1 VPPGPSRTPAWVQR
15 LLTLVEPL
23 LGDWR
28 VIRARAVLDRFGK
41 VGGGLLAAGI
51 AFNALFAI
59 IPLAIFASGVI
70 GILVQDPATQEA
82 ITDFLAGLAPPLASF
97 LDTAIGDLA
106 NASTSLTIIGLVGA
120 AWGATRLYASV
131 ELGIEAI
138 FIGIKARSLVAKTF
152 RRALFILIIAGLLAA
167 AIVASTAGSIILG
180 RTSATGL
187 LAVVQAVA
195 LFVLPYII
203 SVLAILIVYQ
213 VVPPVRPPRSALWPP
228 AIGAGVLMVAIT
240 QVFTLIAPR
249 LVSANP
255 FWGTL
260 GTVFV
265 SLAWLNLISMI
276 LLIGAA
282 WVRVRMLS
290 DEEILAALS

>member
-1 VPPGPSRTPAWVQR
+1 MQR
-15 LLTLVEPL
+15 LLTIVEPL
-23 LGDWR
+23 LGDRR
-28 VIRARAVLDRFGK
+28 VIRARAVLERFGN

-59 IPLAIFASGVI
+59 IPLAIFVSGVI
-70 GILVQDPATQEA
+70 GIVVQDPAVEET
-82 ITDFLAGLAPPLASF
+82 ITDFLTGLAPPLASF

-120 AWGATRLYASV
+120 AWGTTRLYASV

-152 RRALFILIIAGLLAA
+152 RRAMFILVIAGLIAA
-167 AIVASTAGSIILG
+167 AIVAATAGSIILN
-180 RTSATGL
+180 RSTATGV
-187 LAVVQAVA
+187 LAIVQSVV
-195 LFVLPYII
+195 LFVLPYAI
-203 SVLAILIVYQ
+203 SVLAIFIVYLI
-213 VVPPVRPPRSALWPP
+213 VPPVRPPRSALWPP

-255 FWGTL
+255 FYGTL

-265 SLAWLNLISMI
+265 SLAWLNLISMV

-290 DEEILAALS
+290 DEEVLATLS

>member
-1 VPPGPSRTPAWVQR
+1 M
-15 LLTLVEPL
+15 
-23 LGDWR
+23 
-28 VIRARAVLDRFGK
+28 RARLVLDRFD
-41 VGGGLLAAGI
+41 VTGGGLLAAGI

-70 GILVQDPATQEA
+70 GILVKDPASQEA

-131 ELGIEAI
+131 ELGIQAM
-138 FIGIKARSLVAKTF
+138 FTGVKARSLVAKTL
-152 RRALFILIIAGLLAA
+152 RRAVFIAVIAGLIAA
-167 AIVASTAGSIILG
+167 TIVAATVGSIVLDK
-180 RTSATGL
+180 ATTTGV
-187 LAVVQAVA
+187 LAVVQSVV
-195 LFVLPYII
+195 LFALPYALA
-203 SVLAILIVYQ
+203 VLAIFVVYL
-213 VVPPVRPPRSALWPP
+213 VVPPVRPPRSALWLPS
-228 AIGAGVLMVAIT
+228 IGVGVLIVAIT
-240 QVFTLIAPR
+240 QVFTIVAPR
-249 LVSANP
+249 LVVANP
-255 FWGTL
+255 FYGTL

-265 SLAWLNLISMI
+265 ALAWLNLVSMI

-290 DEEILAALS
+290 DEEIAASMP

>member
-1 VPPGPSRTPAWVQR
+1 M
-15 LLTLVEPL
+15 VEPL
-23 LGDWR
+23 LGDRR
-28 VIRARAVLDRFGK
+28 VIRARAVLERFGN

-70 GILVQDPATQEA
+70 GLLVQDPAAQER
-82 ITDFLAGLAPPLASF
+82 ITDFLTGIAPPLASF

-106 NASTSLTIIGLVGA
+106 NASTSLTIIGLIGA

-152 RRALFILIIAGLLAA
+152 RRALFILVIAGLLALAIIA
-167 AIVASTAGSIILG
+167 ATVGSIVLG
-180 RTSATGL
+180 RSTATGL
-187 LAVVQAVA
+187 LAVVQSVV
-195 LFVLPYII
+195 LFVIPYAI
-203 SVLAILIVYQ
+203 SVLAIFVVYL

-228 AIGAGVLMVAIT
+228 AIGAGLLMVAIT

-265 SLAWLNLISMI
+265 SLAWLNLVAMV

-290 DEEILAALS
+290 DEEVLATLT

>member
-1 VPPGPSRTPAWVQR
+1 
-15 LLTLVEPL
+15 VEPL
-23 LGDWR
+23 LGDRR
-28 VIRARAVLDRFGK
+28 VIRARAVLERYGN

-59 IPLAIFASGVI
+59 IPLAIFASGII
-70 GILVQDPATQEA
+70 GILVQDPAAQET
-82 ITDFLAGLAPPLASF
+82 ITDFLAGIAPPLASF

-152 RRALFILIIAGLLAA
+152 RRAMFILVIAGLIAA
-167 AIVASTAGSIILG
+167 AIVAATAGSIVLG
-180 RTSATGL
+180 RSTATGL
-187 LAVVQAVA
+187 LAVVQSVG
-195 LFVLPYII
+195 LFVVPYAI
-203 SVLAILIVYQ
+203 SVLAISIVYL
-213 VVPPVRPPRSALWPP
+213 VVPPVRPPRSALVPP

-255 FWGTL
+255 FYGTL

-265 SLAWLNLISMI
+265 SLAWLNLVAMV

-290 DEEILAALS
+290 DEEVLATSS

>member
-1 VPPGPSRTPAWVQR
+1 MQR

-23 LGDWR
+23 LGDRR

-70 GILVQDPATQEA
+70 GILVKDPATQEA
-82 ITDFLAGLAPPLASF
+82 ITDFLTGLAAPLASF
-97 LDTAIGDLA
+97 LDTALGDLA
-106 NASTSLTIIGLVGA
+106 NASTSLTIIGLIGA
-120 AWGATRLYASV
+120 AWGATRLYSSV

-138 FIGIKARSLVAKTF
+138 FIGIKPRSLVSKTF
-152 RRALFILIIAGLLAA
+152 RRALFILVIAGLIAA
-167 AIVASTAGSIILG
+167 AVIAATVGSIFLE
-180 RTSATGL
+180 RSTATGL
-187 LAVVQAVA
+187 LAVLQSAI
-195 LFVLPYII
+195 LFVLPYAL
-203 SVLAILIVYQ
+203 SVLAILVVYM

-228 AIGAGVLMVAIT
+228 AIGAGLLMVAIT
-240 QVFTLIAPR
+240 QIFALIAPR
-249 LVSANP
+249 LVGANP
-255 FWGTL
+255 FYGTL

-265 SLAWLNLISMI
+265 SLAWLNLVSMV

-290 DEEILAALS
+290 DEEILATLT

>member
-1 VPPGPSRTPAWVQR
+1 M
-15 LLTLVEPL
+15 
-23 LGDWR
+23 
-28 VIRARAVLDRFGK
+28 IRARAVLERYGN

-70 GILVQDPATQEA
+70 GILVQDPTAQET
-82 ITDFLAGLAPPLASF
+82 ITDFLAGIAPPLASF

-120 AWGATRLYASV
+120 AWGATRLYASI

-152 RRALFILIIAGLLAA
+152 RRAMFILVIAGLIAA
-167 AIVASTAGSIILG
+167 AIVAATAGSIVLG
-180 RTSATGL
+180 RSTATGL
-187 LAVVQAVA
+187 LAVVQSVA
-195 LFVLPYII
+195 LFVVPFAI
-203 SVLAILIVYQ
+203 SVLAIFVVYL

-228 AIGAGVLMVAIT
+228 AIGAGVLIVAIT

-255 FWGTL
+255 FYGTL

-265 SLAWLNLISMI
+265 SLAWLNLVAMV

-290 DEEILAALS
+290 DEEILATLS

>member
-1 VPPGPSRTPAWVQR
+1 VQR

-23 LGDWR
+23 LGDRR

-59 IPLAIFASGVI
+59 IPLAIFASGVV
-70 GILVQDPATQEA
+70 GILVKDPATQEA
-82 ITDFLAGLAPPLASF
+82 ITDFLTGLAAPLASF
-97 LDTAIGDLA
+97 LDTALGDLA
-106 NASTSLTIIGLVGA
+106 NASTSLTIIGLIGA
-120 AWGATRLYASV
+120 AWGATRLYSSV

-138 FIGIKARSLVAKTF
+138 FIGIKPRSLVSKTF
-152 RRALFILIIAGLLAA
+152 RRALFILVIAGLIGAA
-167 AIVASTAGSIILG
+167 VIAATVGSIFLE
-180 RTSATGL
+180 RSTATGL
-187 LAVVQAVA
+187 LAVIQSAI
-195 LFVLPYII
+195 LFVLPYAL
-203 SVLAILIVYQ
+203 SVLAILVVYM

-228 AIGAGVLMVAIT
+228 AIGAGLLMVAIT
-240 QVFTLIAPR
+240 QIFALIAPR
-249 LVSANP
+249 LVGANP
-255 FWGTL
+255 FYGTL

-265 SLAWLNLISMI
+265 SLAWLNLVSMV

-290 DEEILAALS
+290 DEEILATLT